1 MAQPTLFLTGGNGM
15 VGRNI
20 RGSQHAG
27 GWNIVSPS
35 RADLDLTD
43 GKAVAGFIKDLAPDL
58 VVHSAG
64 KVGGIAANMASPVQ
78 FLDDNLLIGRN
89 VIMGAM
95 RADVPKLINLAST
108 CVYPREAENP
118 LSEDQI
124 LEGRLE
130 PTNEGYALAKI
141 AALRLCEYI
150 GRERPELQYKTL
162 IPCNL
167 FGKYDKFDPHNSHLI
182 PAIIHKVHMAKRKSE
197 PTVEIWGSG
206 EARREFMYAEDLAD
220 FILEAAPKIDS
231 LPALMNTGVGVD
243 HSINDYYDTVAKV
256 IGWTGEF
263 THDLSRPVGMNQKLC
278 STARQTQ
285 WGWQPPTSLEQG
297 IEKTYAFY
305 LTTPY
310 ADL

>member
-1 MAQPTLFLTGGNGM
+1 M

-20 RGSQHAG
+20 RESGLADN
-27 GWNIVSPS
+27 WTIVAPGRSE
-35 RADLDLTD
+35 LDLTD
-43 GKAVAGFIKDLAPDL
+43 AKAAAGFIKNLAPDL

-78 FLDDNLLIGRN
+78 FLDDNLVVGRN
-89 VIMGAM
+89 VIMGAL

-108 CVYPREAENP
+108 CVYPREALNP

-150 GRERPELQYKTL
+150 RRERPELQYKTL

-167 FGKYDKFDPHNSHLI
+167 FGKHDKFDPHNSHLI
-182 PAIIHKVHMAKRKSE
+182 PAIIHKVHMAKRKAE
-197 PTVEIWGSG
+197 PTVEIWGTG

-220 FILEAAPKIDS
+220 FILSVAPKIDS
-231 LPALMNTGVGVD
+231 LPDLMNAGVGVD
-243 HSINDYYDTVAKV
+243 HSINDYYKTVAKV
-256 IGWTGEF
+256 IGWRGEF
-263 THDLSRPVGMNQKLC
+263 THDLSRPVGLNQKLC
-278 STARQTQ
+278 STARQTD

-297 IEKTYAFY
+297 IQKTYDFY
-305 LTTPY
+305 KTTPY